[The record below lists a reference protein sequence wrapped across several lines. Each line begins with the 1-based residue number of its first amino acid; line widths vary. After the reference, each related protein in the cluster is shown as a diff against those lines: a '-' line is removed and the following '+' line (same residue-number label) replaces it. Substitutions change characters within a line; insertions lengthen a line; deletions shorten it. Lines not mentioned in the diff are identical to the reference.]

1 MYTVVPAPPTTSYT
15 WFLYLG
21 IIFFFTHLAL
31 YGFGLNLSY
40 FGLILIYIGFRKPV
54 LSNWF
59 RNLLWIFI
67 ALDVYNNISEIHKKF
82 SNFHMVPF
90 DKSLK
95 EGAATNADD
104 DDDDAGDDDD
114 DEAAGDAE

>member
-1 MYTVVPAPPTTSYT
+1 MIIEAPTSSYT

-21 IIFFFTHLAL
+21 IIFFFIHLAI

-40 FGLILIYIGFRKPV
+40 FGLILIYIGVRKPV
-54 LSNWF
+54 LSTWF
-59 RNLLWIFI
+59 RNLLWFFI

-95 EGAATNADD
+95 EGAATSADD
-104 DDDDAGDDDD
+104 YEDDSGEA
-114 DEAAGDAE
+114 DEDSEETAEDEE